1 MPRSQTWRDQRE
13 RRFRVEPGE
22 AARVLDQLARRLPL
36 LSYAPGSTL
45 TYVVTTYFDSPGRD
59 YLAVIERT
67 GGHLSLKLRVR
78 EYLAV
83 LDGDQALV
91 PTPSCFLERKERIGD
106 VRLKQR
112 IELAKSELARV
123 LRRDASLEGDEAV
136 VRALEAELAARALEP
151 VLVSG
156 YRRRVFGDDAGLK
169 VTVDEQIGF
178 HTPPARLYEQYAA
191 LVPDVL
197 GPPLGHGPA
206 CVLELKQ
213 PRGLAAPDW
222 LTSLVAELAPIDRF
236 SKFREGMRLMKRAG
250 RPGADRAGA
259 KAL

>member
-1 MPRSQTWRDQRE
+1 M
-13 RRFRVEPGE
+13 EPGDT
-22 AARVLDQLARRLPL
+22 ARVLDQLGQRLPL

-45 TYVVTTYFDSPGRD
+45 TYVVTTYFDSPARD
-59 YLAVIERT
+59 YLAAIERT

-83 LDGDQALV
+83 LDRDEALM
-91 PTPSCFLERKERIGD
+91 PARSCFLERKERVGD

-123 LRRDASLEGDEAV
+123 MRRDTALEGDEAV
-136 VRALEAELAARALEP
+136 VRALEGELAARALEP

-178 HTPPARLYEQYAA
+178 HAPPERLYEQHAA
-191 LVPDVL
+191 LGPDVL
-197 GPPLGHGPA
+197 GPPLGQGPA
-206 CVLELKQ
+206 CVLEVKQ
-213 PRGLAAPDW
+213 PRGVAAPAW
-222 LTSLVAELAPIDRF
+222 LTELIAALAPIDRF
-236 SKFREGMRLMKRAG
+236 SKFREGMRIVEGADRPRAG
-250 RPGADRAGA
+250 RAGRAGA